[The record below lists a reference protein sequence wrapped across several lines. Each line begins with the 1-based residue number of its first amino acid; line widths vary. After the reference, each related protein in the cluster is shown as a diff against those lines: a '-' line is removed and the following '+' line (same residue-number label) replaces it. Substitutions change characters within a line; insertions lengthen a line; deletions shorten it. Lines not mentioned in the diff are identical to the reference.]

1 MAAGNA
7 LECNALGAI
16 ASAMMT
22 SSDRLYPR
30 AITHAPLQSMKTS
43 SSETTTE
50 GQASMIIM
58 ESMRNGFSFD

>member
-1 MAAGNA
+1 
-7 LECNALGAI
+7 
-16 ASAMMT
+16 MMT
-22 SSDRLYPR
+22 GSDRLYPR